1 MRRFIQRALGKLPKL
16 DEEQIRSLLF
26 DLASE
31 NEMLEVVL
39 NSMADGVLVAD
50 PRHKLVF
57 SNSTAGKLLP
67 MARRDSDEIPI
78 WESID
83 DREVAQFI
91 REVLEE
97 GREVS
102 EEEFTIEIG
111 STTRTLVFRISHIY
125 KEDQE
130 SVEARGNLILVSD
143 ITEKKRREARL
154 RRAESLASLTT
165 LAAGVAHEIK
175 NPLGSIGIHIQLIQK
190 ALKQQG
196 CLEQET
202 AEKYLEVINEEIER
216 LNGIVVDFLFAV
228 RPMDTNM
235 KRMDVH
241 QVIDELVNF
250 IRYELEQS
258 GVTIEK
264 KQGRNLPRLDLD
276 QKYLKQALLNIVK
289 NGQAAMPEGGTLT
302 IATREEEG
310 YVHIDISDTGVGI
323 DEEKVA
329 KIFEPYYTTKDSG
342 SGLGL
347 TVAYKVV
354 NEHGGEISVKS
365 KEGKGTTFTLSFPI
379 PDDEKRLLDWQCEE
393 AEEMRECKEAGTSEE
408 EPKEEKDA

>member
-1 MRRFIQRALGKLPKL
+1 MRKFIQRALGKLPKL
-16 DEEQIRSLLF
+16 DEDQIRSLLF

-50 PRHKLVF
+50 PQHKMVF
-57 SNSTAGKLLP
+57 ANTTAGRLLP
-67 MARRDSDEIPI
+67 LMRRDSDEIAI
-78 WESID
+78 WHCID
-83 DREVAQFI
+83 DREVSDFI

-102 EEEFTIEIG
+102 EEEFTLEKG
-111 STTRTLVFRISHIY
+111 STTRTLVFRVSPIY

-130 SVEARGNLILVSD
+130 HVEARGNLILVSD

-235 KRMDVH
+235 KRMHVDK
-241 QVIDELVNF
+241 VIDELIEFV
-250 IRYELEQS
+250 RHELEQS
-258 GVTIEK
+258 GVKVEK
-264 KQGRNLPRLDLD
+264 KLASGLPRLDLD
-276 QKYLKQALLNIVK
+276 HKYLKQALLNIVK

-323 DEEKVA
+323 EEEKVA
-329 KIFEPYYTTKDSG
+329 KIFEPYYTTKDTG

-347 TVAYKVV
+347 TVAYKVI

-365 KEGKGTTFTLSFPI
+365 KEGKGTTFTFSLPI
-379 PDDEKRLLDWQCEE
+379 PDDEKRLLDWKNEE
-393 AEEMRECKEAGTSEE
+393 NGESAEDEEGEA
-408 EPKEEKDA
+408 

>member
-1 MRRFIQRALGKLPKL
+1 MRKFIQRALGKLPKL

-50 PRHKLVF
+50 TGHKMIF
-57 SNSTAGKLLP
+57 ANTTAGRLLP
-67 MARRDSDEIPI
+67 ITRRDSDECPI
-78 WESID
+78 WECVE
-83 DREVAQFI
+83 DREIAEFI
-91 REVLEE
+91 RSALEE
-97 GREVS
+97 GREVD
-102 EEEFTIEIG
+102 EEEFTLEQG
-111 STTRTLVFRISHIY
+111 STTRTLVFRISPIY

-130 SVEARGNLILVSD
+130 ISEARGNLILFSD
-143 ITEKKRREARL
+143 ITEKRRREARL

-202 AEKYLEVINEEIER
+202 AEKYLDVINEEIER

-241 QVIDELVNF
+241 KVIEELVNF
-250 IRYELEQS
+250 VRYELEQD
-258 GVTIEK
+258 GITVK
-264 KQGRNLPRLDLD
+264 KKLKNSIPRLDID

-289 NGQAAMPEGGTLT
+289 NGQAAMPKGGTLT
-302 IATREEEG
+302 IATREEQG
-310 YVHIDISDTGVGI
+310 YVHIDICDTGVGI

-354 NEHGGEISVKS
+354 NEHSGEISVQS
-365 KEGKGTTFTLSFPI
+365 KEGKGTTFTISLPI
-379 PDDEKRLLDWQCEE
+379 PDDEKRLLDWQAQEE
-393 AEEMRECKEAGTSEE
+393 
-408 EPKEEKDA
+408 DA

>member
-1 MRRFIQRALGKLPKL
+1 MRKFIQRALGKLPKL

-31 NEMLEVVL
+31 NELLEVVL

-50 PRHKLVF
+50 PRHKMIFV
-57 SNSTAGKLLP
+57 NTTAGRLLP
-67 MARRDSDEIPI
+67 LIRRDSEEIPI
-78 WESID
+78 WECID
-83 DREVAQFI
+83 DREVSDFL

-102 EEEFTIEIG
+102 EEEFTLEKG
-111 STTRTLVFRISHIY
+111 STTRTLVFRVSNIY

-130 SVEARGNLILVSD
+130 GFEARGNLILVSD
-143 ITEKKRREARL
+143 ITEKRRREARL

-190 ALKQQG
+190 ALKKQG

-202 AEKYLEVINEEIER
+202 ADKYLEVINEEIER

-241 QVIDELVNF
+241 KVIEELVDF
-250 IRYELEQS
+250 VRYELEQA
-258 GVTIEK
+258 GVRIEK
-264 KQGRNLPRLDLD
+264 KLKTGLPRLDID

-289 NGQAAMPEGGTLT
+289 NGQAAMPHGGTLT

-310 YVHIDISDTGVGI
+310 YVHIDIADTGVGI

-329 KIFEPYYTTKDSG
+329 KIFEPYYTTKETG

-347 TVAYKVV
+347 TVAYKVI

-365 KEGKGTTFTLSFPI
+365 KEGKGTTFTFSLPI
-379 PDDEKRLLDWQCEE
+379 PDDEKRLLDWQ
-393 AEEMRECKEAGTSEE
+393 AEEGDIEGEGR
-408 EPKEEKDA
+408 

>member
-1 MRRFIQRALGKLPKL
+1 MRRFIQRALGKLHKL

-39 NSMADGVLVAD
+39 NSMTDGVLVAD
-50 PRHKLVF
+50 PQHKMVF
-57 SNSTAGKLLP
+57 ANTTAGRLLP
-67 MARRDSDEIPI
+67 LVRRDSDEIVL
-78 WESID
+78 WHCID
-83 DREVAQFI
+83 DREVSDFL

-102 EEEFTIEIG
+102 EEEFTLEKG
-111 STTRTLVFRISHIY
+111 STTRTLVFRVSPIY

-196 CLEQET
+196 CLEEET
-202 AEKYLEVINEEIER
+202 ANKYLEVINEEIER

-235 KRMDVH
+235 KRMHVDK
-241 QVIDELVNF
+241 VIDELIDFV
-250 IRYELEQS
+250 RYELEQS
-258 GVTIEK
+258 GVKVEK
-264 KQGRNLPRLDLD
+264 KLASGLPRLDLD

-289 NGQAAMPEGGTLT
+289 NGQAAMSEGGTLT

-323 DEEKVA
+323 EEDKVA
-329 KIFEPYYTTKDSG
+329 KIFEPYYTTKDTG

-347 TVAYKVV
+347 TVAYKVI

-365 KEGKGTTFTLSFPI
+365 KEGKGTTFTFSLPI
-379 PDDEKRLLDWQCEE
+379 PEDEKRLLDWKNDENSE
-393 AEEMRECKEAGTSEE
+393 GAEEEE
-408 EPKEEKDA
+408 GEE